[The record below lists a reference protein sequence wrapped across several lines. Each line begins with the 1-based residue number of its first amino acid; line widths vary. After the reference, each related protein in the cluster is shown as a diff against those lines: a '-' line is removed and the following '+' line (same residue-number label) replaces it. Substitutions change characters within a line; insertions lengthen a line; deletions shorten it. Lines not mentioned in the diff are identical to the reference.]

1 MYLIHSRHREDK
13 PKVRGYVNTVV
24 PLYNLDD
31 FRRFFRMT
39 KQTFEVICQ
48 QLAPFLVNYQTV
60 RTAGRT
66 PIPLKTQLMVFLWY
80 VGSLEPLCRISDRFN
95 ITEYSVLSIR
105 KRMCKMIS
113 RHLKSKYIFWPS
125 GQERQTIID
134 AFRDK
139 KQFPGILGAIDSSHI
154 QIRPPS
160 EHPQTYVNRK
170 GYHSL
175 ILQCVCREDMR
186 YTHCFTGWPGSCHDS
201 RVLRNSDL
209 WQKGLDLCN
218 DDHLIGDGGFPLKE
232 WLMTPYRDNGH
243 LTREQRHYNYCLSS
257 TRQVVERSFSL
268 LKRRFRR
275 LQNMDVC
282 TVEVAVCLII
292 SCCVLHN
299 ICILESDELDEYF
312 NENRFQLQQPN
323 GLNDNDAA
331 AVLKRDGIC
340 QTLP

>member
-1 MYLIHSRHREDK
+1 
-13 PKVRGYVNTVV
+13 
-24 PLYNLDD
+24 
-31 FRRFFRMT
+31 
-39 KQTFEVICQ
+39 
-48 QLAPFLVNYQTV
+48 
-60 RTAGRT
+60 
-66 PIPLKTQLMVFLWY
+66 
-80 VGSLEPLCRISDRFN
+80 
-95 ITEYSVLSIR
+95 
-105 KRMCKMIS
+105 
-113 RHLKSKYIFWPS
+113 
-125 GQERQTIID
+125 
-134 AFRDK
+134 
-139 KQFPGILGAIDSSHI
+139 
-154 QIRPPS
+154 
-160 EHPQTYVNRK
+160 
-170 GYHSL
+170 
-175 ILQCVCREDMR
+175 
-186 YTHCFTGWPGSCHDS
+186 
-201 RVLRNSDL
+201 
-209 WQKGLDLCN
+209 LCN

-268 LKRRFRR
+268 LKGRFRR